1 MLILSCVVFGVA
13 LWFGCYLLN
22 RDWRNQALRRT
33 GAGLCSYA
41 LALAADTLRAVAQPA
56 AGVANWYAAL
66 LLLPALCWSGALIA
80 LLPAG
85 QLKTWLDRLWL
96 LGVVP
101 LVVALALFDSRMFFA
116 ANAALTPQVG
126 YVLGSIIALIALLVA
141 HAALWPT
148 MRVQTRARIFGLLL
162 TATLFFTLG
171 GALLII
177 PLGLLP
183 REWTVLAIGSDL
195 ALFGFAVVWLDA
207 FDQGEALLP
216 DIILS
221 FDAALLAALLFG
233 GQVALVMIWSTGPT
247 LLLSSLLLTVIAS
260 AIVVVVFAST
270 AQRALDRLVFGRFP
284 QLRRAREDLRTA
296 AQVLP
301 RIAPAQPL
309 DALDDQAFTR
319 LTRQTLSNFGNLPR
333 LATSP
338 LAQIPAIDQR
348 LARRGAPDD
357 TLERAAELKALLAES
372 IARLKPRTGQAFGT
386 SDEWRYYNALYFPYV
401 LGLKPYSRRTQHE
414 PHDPAAQ
421 AALDWFQHYIPERT
435 LYNWQN
441 TAASLVARD
450 LREQLREL

>member
-1 MLILSCVVFGVA
+1 MLILSCIVFGLA

-22 RDWRNQALRRT
+22 RDWRNRALRRT

-41 LALAADTLRAVAQPA
+41 LALGADTLQAVAQPT
-56 AGVANWYAAL
+56 AGMANWFAAL

-85 QLKTWLDRLWL
+85 RLKTRLDRLWL
-96 LGVVP
+96 FGVIP
-101 LVVALALFDSRMFFA
+101 LVVALALFDSRTFA
-116 ANAALTPQVG
+116 VNTAPVWQLG
-126 YVLGSIIALIALLVA
+126 YLLASLVALIALLDA
-141 HAALWPT
+141 HVALWPT
-148 MRVQTRARIFGLLL
+148 MRAHTRARIFGLLL
-162 TATLFFTLG
+162 AATLFFTLG

-183 REWTVLAIGSDL
+183 RDWTVLAIGSDL

-207 FDQGEALLP
+207 FEQGEALLP
-216 DIILS
+216 DVVLS

-233 GQVALVMIWSTGPT
+233 GQVALVIAWSTGPT

-270 AQRALDRLVFGRFP
+270 AQRALDRLAFRRFP

-301 RIAPAQPL
+301 RIAPVQPL
-309 DALDDQAFTR
+309 DALDDDSFTR

-338 LAQIPAIDQR
+338 LAQIPAIDRR
-348 LARRGAPDD
+348 LAQRGAPDD

-401 LGLKPYSRRTQHE
+401 LGLKPYSRRSQHAL
-414 PHDPAAQ
+414 HDPTAQ
-421 AALDWFQHYIPERT
+421 AALDWFQRQIPERT

-441 TAASLVARD
+441 AAASLVARD
-450 LREQLREL
+450 LREQLREP